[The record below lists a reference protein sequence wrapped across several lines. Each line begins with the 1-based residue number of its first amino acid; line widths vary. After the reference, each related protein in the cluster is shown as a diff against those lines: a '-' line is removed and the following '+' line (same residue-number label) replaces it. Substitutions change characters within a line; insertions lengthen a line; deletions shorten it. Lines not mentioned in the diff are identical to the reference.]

1 MDNGKKWNIQFKSP
15 EILEKKRYIPNSDIT
30 FREKRHHR
38 HSTCLIMKE
47 NADGDKD
54 IQNHCLLDEFNLQA
68 LL

>member
-1 MDNGKKWNIQFKSP
+1 MDNGKRWNIQFKSP

-38 HSTCLIMKE
+38 HSTRLIMKE

-54 IQNHCLLDEFNLQA
+54 IQKHCLLDEFNLQA